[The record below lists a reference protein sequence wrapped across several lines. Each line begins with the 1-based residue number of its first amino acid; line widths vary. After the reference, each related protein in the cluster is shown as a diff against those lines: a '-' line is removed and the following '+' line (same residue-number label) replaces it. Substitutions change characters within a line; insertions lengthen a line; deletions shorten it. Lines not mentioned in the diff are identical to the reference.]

1 MSNVFRCKQL
11 VWMRDASKLPIND
24 FKWVKKFQ
32 NLMKIHKKQKNWKSR
47 KTHLQYRRQ
56 RKICYS
62 YRSFQTNNK
71 SWINA
76 KESTQSNSI

>member
-47 KTHLQYRRQ
+47 KTHL
-56 RKICYS
+56 
-62 YRSFQTNNK
+62 
-71 SWINA
+71 
-76 KESTQSNSI
+76 